1 MHKECNLK
9 IPGKVVINGSYIVLE
24 GEYASCITLNRYL
37 NINIKIRSS
46 DTFGISLRIKGRENY
61 SYNNSDKGDEG
72 DGYLD
77 KIINTSLEYI
87 NMDRN
92 VCIEI
97 TGHFDKD
104 FFLDKDIKTGL
115 GSSSCIYISIVYS
128 LLQVGKTDLD
138 KKDFIKVDQDLIKE
152 DQIDLDLINA
162 MYYINNIINPNA
174 SGCDVMTSLLG
185 PINFS
190 RSSIK
195 KLILPCRYIILG
207 TFGKS
212 TCTRKMLSLI
222 NESDWSK
229 IKVIN
234 NKIIQENENIIS
246 LYREYLDE
254 MYSIN
259 KLIVPDKQYKILKD
273 TFMYRICGCGISGA
287 GGEDAVWC
295 ITDNKEDI
303 KKYWDGVFDYVIV
316 CELIDHGL
324 VSY

>member
-115 GSSSCIYISIVYS
+115 DLFLYIYQYS
-128 LLQVGKTDLD
+128 KTDLD

-273 TFMYRICGCGISGA
+273 TFMYRICGY
-287 GGEDAVWC
+287 AVWC